1 MDKLLLLIAAL
12 PVASSTVLESGVIE
26 TTISQQLCFVSIVA
40 SVGCVIVTIYKVV
53 AEHSFLEV
61 K

>member
-12 PVASSTVLESGVIE
+12 PVASSTLLESGVIE

-40 SVGCVIVTIYKVV
+40 SVGCVVVTIYKVV

>member
-12 PVASSTVLESGVIE
+12 PVASSTLLESGVIE

>member
-12 PVASSTVLESGVIE
+12 PVASSTLLESGVIE

-40 SVGCVIVTIYKVV
+40 SIGCVIVTIYKVV